1 MDGHRR
7 PAGDQ
12 VGLPPLLA
20 PEPGALTAADGVG
33 QGSVILSHRPEA
45 NIQIATSLT
54 KTRLS

>member
-20 PEPGALTAADGVG
+20 PEPHPGAWPLRRCALRGCNLSKGKEGGVAGGVG
-33 QGSVILSHRPEA
+33 
-45 NIQIATSLT
+45 N
-54 KTRLS
+54 